1 MGIFKKKMSKE
12 DIIAAI
18 NALSDD
24 EQCELFEELANEL
37 EENDEEAQVDNEQ
50 EQEQETSDRKAT
62 RKVIEESESE
72 RVEAEDSEE
81 VNSALGARI
90 SALEEQLADI
100 SERLE
105 QMLSSLE
112 NKDFG
117 AQSGGGSEK
126 PAEEEDEAY
135 IDAYYAKQQRRK

>member
-37 EENDEEAQVDNEQ
+37 EENDEDAQVDNEQ
-50 EQEQETSDRKAT
+50 EQETSDGKAT